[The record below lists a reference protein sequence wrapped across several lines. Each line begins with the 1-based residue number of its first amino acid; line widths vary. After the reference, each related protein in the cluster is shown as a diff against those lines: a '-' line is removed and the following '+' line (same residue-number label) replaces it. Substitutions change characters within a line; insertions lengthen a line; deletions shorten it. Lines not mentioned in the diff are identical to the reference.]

1 MSIMYKVL
9 TYAHFNFCTPP
20 YKTSPS
26 IHRIELFIMTTQP
39 PFVPL
44 PLPPVEEPKD
54 YGKNYILHWNLC
66 ALDLNRVSH
75 SVAGPQTGPP
85 LSARSLGMLH
95 LAIHDA
101 YFAIQSSTAF
111 STFLAAN
118 AEDAEL
124 RLPDLNGATDAR
136 QAVAGAAF
144 TLLGLLY
151 LQGGPNISN
160 NATAQ
165 LQAVLDRFLASA
177 PGGMDQA
184 SGSYQF
190 GAAVGEAIF
199 QLLFHPPG
207 VSADGYHPTPGRYKF
222 DDEPTHPVVLVP
234 VDPNDPNGPKKAIRQ
249 YHGPFYGKTAKRV
262 ATQSEHMIADP
273 PGLRSNVD
281 EGAEYDDALR
291 DIIRMGGAIPLNS
304 TKRSPDDTARGHFW
318 AYDGSNLVGTPPRF
332 YNQIIRNIA
341 VHHKQDADIES
352 EVNNADFARV
362 FALANAAMADAG
374 VFSWREK
381 WEFEF
386 WRPLSG
392 VRDDGRPDHGDPFF
406 LSLGAPSTNTN
417 DIPFKPP
424 FPAYPSGHATFGGA
438 MFQMLRR
445 YYNGRV
451 GTWAPNEPDNIC
463 FEMVSDE
470 LNGINR
476 DLRQPYDPT
485 TPITEQPGI
494 VRTRMPYKFSSLWEA
509 IFDNAISR
517 VFLGVHWRFDAAAA
531 KDILIPTDT
540 KDVYATDNTGATVY
554 QNPEDIRYE
563 TMSTREG
570 HEGLLPIGGVPLGM
584 GIANEIWESGLRP
597 TPKSIQPAPPAEQSK
612 EGNQVVTGLPNA
624 AP

>member
-1 MSIMYKVL
+1 M
-9 TYAHFNFCTPP
+9 A
-20 YKTSPS
+20 
-26 IHRIELFIMTTQP
+26 TQP
-39 PFVPL
+39 PFVPI
-44 PLPPVEEPKD
+44 PLPPTEESAD
-54 YGKNYILHWNLC
+54 FSRNYILHWNLA

-75 SVAGPQTGPP
+75 SVGGPQTGPP
-85 LSARSLGMLH
+85 LSARTLGMVQ
-95 LAIHDA
+95 LAVHDA
-101 YFAIQSSTAF
+101 YFAIHPSSTFA
-111 STFLAAN
+111 TFLTPN
-118 AEDAEL
+118 SEDAEYC
-124 RLPDLNGATDAR
+124 LPNLNGADDAR
-136 QAVAGAAF
+136 QAVAGAAYAV
-144 TLLGLLY
+144 LALLY
-151 LQGGPNISN
+151 LQGGASISN

-165 LQAVLDRFLASA
+165 LKDVLDRFVAQT
-177 PGGMDQA
+177 PGGVDLT
-184 SGSYQF
+184 STSYQF
-190 GAAVGEAIF
+190 GAAVGTAIF

-207 VSADGYHPTPGRYKF
+207 VTQEGYHPTPGRYKF

-234 VDPNDPNGPKKAIRQ
+234 VDPNEPNGPKKPFRQ

-273 PGLRSNVD
+273 PGLRSNAD
-281 EGAEYDDALR
+281 EGAEYDDAIADVR
-291 DIIRMGGAIPLNS
+291 RMGGAIALNS
-304 TKRSPDDTARGHFW
+304 TKRSPDQTARGHFW

-332 YNQIIRNIA
+332 YNQIIRHIA
-341 VHHKQDADIES
+341 VQYKQDADLES
-352 EVNNADFARV
+352 ETNNADFARIL
-362 FALANAAMADAG
+362 ALTNAAMADAG

-392 VRDDGRPDHGDPFF
+392 VRNDLRPDHGDPFF

-438 MFQMLRR
+438 MFQMMRR
-445 YYNGRV
+445 YYNGRI
-451 GTWAPNEPDNIC
+451 GTWTPHEPDNIS

-485 TPITEQPGI
+485 TPITDQPGI
-494 VRTRMPYKFSSLWEA
+494 VRTRVPYKFASLWEA

-531 KDILIPTDT
+531 RDILIPTT
-540 KDVYATDNTGATVY
+540 TQDVYATDSNGATVY

-563 TMSTREG
+563 TLGTREG

-584 GIANEIWESGLRP
+584 GIANEIWESGLKP
-597 TPKSIQPAPPAEQSK
+597 TPKNIQPMPPMSQSKVDVEAEQ
-612 EGNQVVTGLPNA
+612 VVMDLPDA
-624 AP
+624 QP